1 MTDFLNSCS
10 ENECGCVSGCRCSI
24 CFGIVIFIF
33 STLAALGL
41 GLILGISYTQTL
53 AVALP
58 ALIASTIILAVLAI
72 VTLIYRLC
80 IRR

>member
-10 ENECGCVSGCRCSI
+10 ENECGCVSRCRCSI

-41 GLILGISYTQTL
+41 GLILGVLYTE
-53 AVALP
+53 ALTIAIP
-58 ALIASTIILAVLAI
+58 ALIAGTVILAILAI
-72 VTLIYRLC
+72 VTLIYKLC